1 MGKWMVGPGP
11 WLRGEIFDER
21 SSKRVMGFYEG
32 KRLGQKLILAMNI
45 SGKEVVCRGK
55 STYHSLLDNATAVM
69 VGVLN
74 SPLLGHWN
82 YRDRPILGWLK
93 LEIPWRRAWQPTPVF
108 LPRESHG

>member
-45 SGKEVVCRGK
+45 SRKEVVC
-55 STYHSLLDNATAVM
+55 
-69 VGVLN
+69 
-74 SPLLGHWN
+74 
-82 YRDRPILGWLK
+82 
-93 LEIPWRRAWQPTPVF
+93 
-108 LPRESHG
+108 

>member
-32 KRLGQKLILAMNI
+32 KRLGQKLIWAMNI

-69 VGVLN
+69 VDVLTVLCWDIGITGIDPYWVGL
-74 SPLLGHWN
+74 S
-82 YRDRPILGWLK
+82 
-93 LEIPWRRAWQPTPVF
+93 
-108 LPRESHG
+108 

>member
-21 SSKRVMGFYEG
+21 SSKRLMGFYEG

-69 VGVLN
+69 VDVLTVLCWDIGITGIDPYWVGL
-74 SPLLGHWN
+74 S
-82 YRDRPILGWLK
+82 
-93 LEIPWRRAWQPTPVF
+93 
-108 LPRESHG
+108 